1 MTRSEADDDTP
12 APLPIE
18 LGDLRR
24 LQPIDG
30 DFGGGRGRPV
40 DRYYIENF
48 LLRHSADIRGCVLE
62 VGDPAYTHR
71 FGGDRVSVS
80 EVLHRDNS
88 NTQATIVADLAD
100 GAGLPDAHFDCFICT
115 QTLQYLYEPVAA
127 LRTIHRILRP
137 GGVLLLTAPGISQIS
152 PFDRDRW
159 GEHWRF
165 TPQSMSRLLRD
176 AGFGGSEGRADAES
190 GQSDRQDRSD
200 STDVQVTGPGN
211 VLAAVAFLHGL
222 ACEDLRPEELAHAD
236 DRYPLV
242 VTARAVRR

>member
-1 MTRSEADDDTP
+1 MTRSDTDDDPPARTP
-12 APLPIE
+12 ID

-48 LLRHSADIRGCVLE
+48 LLRHSQDVRGCVLE
-62 VGDPAYTHR
+62 VGDPFYTRR
-71 FGGDRVSVS
+71 FGGDRVTDS
-80 EVLHRDNS
+80 EVLHRDAS
-88 NTQATIVADLAD
+88 NPQATLVADLAD
-100 GAGLPDAHFDCFICT
+100 GVGLPEAHFDCFICT
-115 QTLQYLYEPVAA
+115 QTLQYLYRPGAA
-127 LRTIHRILRP
+127 LATIHRILRP

-165 TPQSMSRLLRD
+165 TPQSMTRLLHD
-176 AGFGGSEGRADAES
+176 AGFGNATLGDVEVSGS
-190 GQSDRQDRSD
+190 
-200 STDVQVTGPGN
+200 GN